1 MHYCAHCNY
10 QSNRKYNLKVHLRNK
25 HKTVKEE
32 VEDLA
37 MQSVESSPT
46 ERMMHYC
53 AHCDYKSDRMYNL
66 KVHQSRKHNVVKEEV
81 EDGSKIIHFCTQCN
95 YQSDDKW
102 CVRRHQSRKHKMV
115 KEEVKECPLPPADR
129 ELMEDSIQVF
139 KIYKLLQRMKNK

>member
-25 HKTVKEE
+25 HQTVKEE
-32 VEDLA
+32 VED
-37 MQSVESSPT
+37 
-46 ERMMHYC
+46 
-53 AHCDYKSDRMYNL
+53 
-66 KVHQSRKHNVVKEEV
+66 
-81 EDGSKIIHFCTQCN
+81 
-95 YQSDDKW
+95 KW
-102 CVRRHQSRKHKMV
+102 FVRQHQSRKHKMV

>member
-1 MHYCAHCNY
+1 MHY
-10 QSNRKYNLKVHLRNK
+10 
-25 HKTVKEE
+25 
-32 VEDLA
+32 
-37 MQSVESSPT
+37 
-46 ERMMHYC
+46 
-53 AHCDYKSDRMYNL
+53 L

-115 KEEVKECPLPPADR
+115 KEEVKECPLQLADR

>member
-10 QSNRKYNLKVHLRNK
+10 KSNRKYNLKVHLRNK

-46 ERMMHYC
+46 DRMMHY
-53 AHCDYKSDRMYNL
+53 
-66 KVHQSRKHNVVKEEV
+66 
-81 EDGSKIIHFCTQCN
+81 CTQCN

-115 KEEVKECPLPPADR
+115 KEEVKECPLPPAEQPKDR